1 MPEPVERTMQCRRMQ
16 LNESPSNS
24 TPSNSTPSKLSKTTL
39 CRPRCRRLRPHSG
52 RRARQRRARRIQCC
66 RTPDRLS
73 RSDTSSAASATTEIL
88 PAFAVDDV
96 TLGGGMALGA
106 GSQVMQLEASPSN
119 TTPLQFYPRLLAVW
133 PLARSNVWPSA
144 VRSSGRWCSSQRRC
158 DHQWQAVRCQMLPLL
173 GHPR

>member
-1 MPEPVERTMQCRRMQ
+1 MNLNSVPRAPSMWCHVCCAVVSTQLNASSRQCAVGLRETLSAKSICSAVDCMPEPVERTMQCRRMQ

-52 RRARQRRARRIQCC
+52 RRSLQRRACRIPCC

-96 TLGGGMALGA
+96 NLT
-106 GSQVMQLEASPSN
+106 E
-119 TTPLQFYPRLLAVW
+119 VW
-133 PLARSNVWPSA
+133 PLA
-144 VRSSGRWCSSQRRC
+144 
-158 DHQWQAVRCQMLPLL
+158 L
-173 GHPR
+173 GLR